1 MILAATKLDVA
12 TYVNALFTVYI
23 VLIFGNI
30 LISFIPRLPTYSP
43 ALRAVLDFV
52 TETTDPYLN
61 VFRRIMRPIGGGAGM
76 AIDLSPMVALLVLFL
91 LQGVVVGAVL
101 E

>member
-1 MILAATKLDVA
+1 MTLAATQLDVA

-23 VLIFGNI
+23 VLIFCNI
-30 LISFIPRLPTYSP
+30 LISFIPRMPTYSP
-43 ALRAVLDFV
+43 ALRTLLDFV

>member
-1 MILAATKLDVA
+1 MILAATQLDVA

-23 VLIFGNI
+23 VLIFCNI
-30 LISFIPRLPTYSP
+30 LLSFIPRMPTYSP

-52 TETTDPYLN
+52 TETTNPYLN
-61 VFRRIMRPIGGGAGM
+61 IFRRIMRPLGGPGGM
-76 AIDLSPMVALLVLFL
+76 AIDLSPMVALFVLFL
-91 LQGVVVGAVL
+91 LQGVVIGAVL

>member
-1 MILAATKLDVA
+1 MIIAATQLDVA
-12 TYVNALFTVYI
+12 SYVNALFTVYI
-23 VLIFGNI
+23 VLIFANI

-76 AIDLSPMVALLVLFL
+76 AIDLSPMLALLVLFI

-101 E
+101 G